1 MGAPFVSNRACT
13 LDIAS
18 DRCTGQDARR
28 RSGRFCPERVLAL
41 DGRSFVGRVWH
52 IPGEQR
58 HVRDFPAMHA
68 ILILYADSAPGE
80 VVLPQPTLS
89 SNLCSR
95 EPARLKPP
103 RSMTAPWAGEYRRH
117 GKRHSIS

>member
-1 MGAPFVSNRACT
+1 MDAPLVSNRAST

-18 DRCTGQDARR
+18 DRCTGRDARR
-28 RSGRFCPERVLAL
+28 RSGRFCPERVFVL
-41 DGRSFVGRVWH
+41 DGRSFVGRVRH

-80 VVLPQPTLS
+80 VVLPQLTLS

-95 EPARLKPP
+95 EPAR
-103 RSMTAPWAGEYRRH
+103 S
-117 GKRHSIS
+117 